1 LNEIDHWPWHRGA
14 EPYNVLFMRRST
26 RPVRA
31 LWRITVLLQLLLP
44 TFVSIAD
51 ARAERDAMSARAYSH
66 VEATTGKDC
75 ARAHKPDC
83 ALCQHLSTP
92 LAKAAKPAPPIYNAR
107 GELPAV
113 VDGVVRVAAWSQRPT
128 LPRAPPA
135 S

>member
-1 LNEIDHWPWHRGA
+1 
-14 EPYNVLFMRRST
+14 MRRST
-26 RPVRA
+26 GPVRA

-75 ARAHKPDC
+75 AEAHKPDC
-83 ALCQHLSTP
+83 ALCQHLATP
-92 LAKAAKPAPPIYNAR
+92 LAKAEKPAPPMYTAR
-107 GELPAV
+107 RELPAV
-113 VDGVVRVAAWSQRPT
+113 VDGVARGATGSQRPT